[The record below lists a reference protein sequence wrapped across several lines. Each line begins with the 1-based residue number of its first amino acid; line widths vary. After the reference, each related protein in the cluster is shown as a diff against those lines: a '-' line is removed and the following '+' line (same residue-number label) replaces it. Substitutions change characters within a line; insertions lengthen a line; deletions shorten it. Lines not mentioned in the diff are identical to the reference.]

1 MQIMELISKL
11 KAVKNE
17 NECLRIENDKIQK
30 QLFSEAKI
38 KVELEQKVMALIE
51 QHKAFQNK
59 VQADN

>member
-1 MQIMELISKL
+1 MELISKL

-51 QHKAFQNK
+51 QHKIYENK

>member
-1 MQIMELISKL
+1 MELISKL

-30 QLFSEAKI
+30 QLFLEAKI

-51 QHKAFQNK
+51 QHKIYENK